1 LRTAGSAYTLLCFPK
16 EPIFPVKIS
25 ESMFSQQ
32 HNAVFQTLERLIVV
46 LIMSIGLVCW
56 SGCASM
62 GKPGGGPADEES
74 PQILKSFPE
83 SGSLLIDSETRFE
96 ITFSESVDPGT
107 FAEALFISPLPEE
120 KPDISWRGKTVR
132 IKFRDPIPENKTV
145 VVTIG
150 SGLSDL
156 RKNNLTESFS
166 FAVST
171 GNRLDKGRIEGRVFD
186 SKSVQGMLVGAW
198 SVKNDSIIDPIF
210 GEPRYLTQVGEDGK
224 YKLEYLPDDTYR
236 VLCWD
241 DKNRDHKFDP
251 EMDRIGFPWQDIT
264 LLPDSLEFMSFQPT
278 RIDTGKIK
286 FLFASASDQ
295 HHASLRINRNPQWN
309 ADHLL
314 GKVHIED
321 STQSLPIMSA
331 WYDSQDSTRI
341 IFRTE
346 KQIADQE
353 YRVILTGDTMHSVF
367 RGEARPDTIPPA
379 ITVFSPEKDGRDVA
393 VNIDGLL
400 AFDDE
405 LVKCDWKSILQ
416 LSIVDSISV
425 PVSVQQIGTNV
436 LGWHTESAVPVG
448 VKCELKLDLTGVFD
462 ASGNPGAVVVESIK
476 DSSTVNT
483 DSVNVAPETDWVNY
497 FSIIDPV
504 KTGSI
509 SGNIRGSGSIPI
521 IVAARP
527 DRSNSKDKSF
537 VRAENKG
544 DYSIEHLKSGGYLI
558 WAFEDGNGNGVFNPG
573 ALIPFMFSERFVLYE
588 DTVTVRERWE
598 SGGINLNFD

>member
-1 LRTAGSAYTLLCFPK
+1 
-16 EPIFPVKIS
+16 
-25 ESMFSQQ
+25 
-32 HNAVFQTLERLIVV
+32 VFQTLERVIVV
-46 LIMSIGLVCW
+46 LIFAFGLVYWC
-56 SGCASM
+56 GCASM
-62 GKPGGGPADEES
+62 GRPGGGPADEE
-74 PQILKSFPE
+74 PPLVLKSVPVN
-83 SGSLLIDSETRFE
+83 GALLIDPDTKFE

-132 IKFRDPIPENKTV
+132 IKLQNQIPENQTV
-145 VVTIG
+145 VITIG

-171 GNRLDKGRIEGRVFD
+171 GSRLDKGMIEGRVFD
-186 SKSVQGMLVGAW
+186 SKSVKSMLVGAW
-198 SVKNDSIIDPIF
+198 SVKADSIIDPIF
-210 GEPRYLTQVGEDGK
+210 GDPRYLTQVGEDGK

-241 DKNRDHKFDP
+241 DKDRDHKFDP
-251 EMDRIGFPWQDIT
+251 GVDRIGFPWKDIT
-264 LLPDSLEFMSFQPT
+264 LLSDSLEYMSFQPT

-309 ADHLL
+309 GDLIL
-314 GKVHIED
+314 EKVHIED
-321 STQSLPIMSA
+321 STQSLQITSA
-331 WYDSQDSTRI
+331 WYDPQDSTRI

-346 KQIADQE
+346 KQLADQE

-367 RGEARPDTIPPA
+367 RGEARPDTFPPA
-379 ITVFSPEKDGRDVA
+379 ITFFNPEKDGRDVS
-393 VNIDGLL
+393 VKIDGLL
-400 AFDDE
+400 TFDDE
-405 LVKCDWKSILQ
+405 IVKCDWKSILK

-425 PVSVQQIGTNV
+425 PISVQTIGANV
-436 LGWHTESAVPVG
+436 LEWHTDSEVPVG
-448 VKCELKLDLTGVFD
+448 VKCELKLHLTEVFD
-462 ASGNPGAVVVESIK
+462 ASGNPGAVAVEPIQ
-476 DSSTVNT
+476 DSTIVST
-483 DSVNVAPETDWVNY
+483 DSIQTKIETDWVNY

-509 SGNIRGSGSIPI
+509 SGNIFGSGLIP
-521 IVAARP
+521 VVVGARP
-527 DRSNSKDKSF
+527 ERSNSKDKGF
-537 VRAENKG
+537 NRAENTG
-544 DYSIEHLKSGGYLI
+544 NYSIEHLKPGGYLI
-558 WAFEDGNGNGVFNPG
+558 WAFEDRNKNGVYNPG
-573 ALIPFMFSERFVLYE
+573 ALLPFKFSERFVLYE